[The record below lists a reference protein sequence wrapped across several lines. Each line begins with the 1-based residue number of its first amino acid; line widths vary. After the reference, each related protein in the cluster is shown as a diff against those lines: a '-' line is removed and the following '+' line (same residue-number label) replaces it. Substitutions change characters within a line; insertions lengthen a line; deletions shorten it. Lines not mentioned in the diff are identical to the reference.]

1 MSTLLITLPQQL
13 TTQEPLVDCV
23 LLRDDA
29 SHDARESISLA
40 KLPQGRHKPLEIV
53 AIVPV
58 GTLSWHRIKL
68 PAGARKLAPARL
80 RAVLEGAL
88 EDRVLDDP
96 GQLHFALQPRGDDDA
111 PQWVAV
117 CNRQWIRD
125 AVAALAQHGHTVS
138 RIVPEFS
145 PVALNDPVPAT
156 LCFVGNREQPRI
168 VCADAHG
175 VRCLPTTRDSLNLL
189 ADASQPGWNLE
200 AEPMQAKLAEE
211 MLQLPVVVQTTAQRI
226 VIATQ
231 TEWDLAQFE
240 LAIRSPARLQAT
252 MAAQDLLYGRRF
264 RGARWALTVA
274 LVVQLVGLNLW
285 AWQAQTHLNSLRA
298 SMEKVV
304 RETYPQVNVV
314 INAPL
319 QMERELDAQL
329 QASGAASNHDLES
342 VLGTFLALAPAPPSI
357 SAINF
362 AANEL
367 KLQGVNLTPEQLKG
381 LNSGLRAKGLSAEFD
396 GAQLVIRHSTQP

>member
-13 TTQEPLVDCV
+13 TAQEPLVDCV

-29 SHDARESISLA
+29 SHDARESISLS

-53 AIVPV
+53 AIVP
-58 GTLSWHRIKL
+58 TSALSWHRVKL

-80 RAVLEGAL
+80 RSVLEGAL

-96 GQLHFALQPRGDDDA
+96 GQLHFALQPRGADDGLL
-111 PQWVAV
+111 WVAV

-125 AVAALAQHGHTVS
+125 AIAALAQHGHTVS
-138 RIVPEFS
+138 RIVPEFA
-145 PVALNDPVPAT
+145 PLAADEPGPAT
-156 LCFVGNREQPRI
+156 LCFVGNREHPLI

-175 VRCLPTTRDSLNLL
+175 VRCLPASRASLNLL
-189 ADASQPGWNLE
+189 ADASQPGWSLE
-200 AEPMQAKLAEE
+200 ADPMQAQLAEE
-211 MLQLPVVVQTTAQRI
+211 LLQLPVVVHTTAQRI

-231 TEWDLAQFE
+231 TDWDLAQFE
-240 LAIRSPARLQAT
+240 LAVRSPARLQAT
-252 MAAQDLLYGRRF
+252 MAVQDLLYGPRF
-264 RGARWALTVA
+264 RGARWALAIA
-274 LVVQLVGLNLW
+274 LVVQLAGLNLW
-285 AWQAQTHLNSLRA
+285 AWQAQAHLNNLRA
-298 SMEKVV
+298 AMDKIL
-304 RETYPQVNVV
+304 RDTFPQVNVV

-319 QMERELDAQL
+319 QMERELNAQL
-329 QASGAASNHDLES
+329 QASGATSNRDLES
-342 VLGTFLALAPAPPSI
+342 ILGTFLAFTPVAPSI

-396 GAQLVIRHSTQP
+396 GPQLVLRPSTQP